1 MKKISTKILIEHRCI
16 IVQVKAEYIADFNP
30 SMYVKSAKLAHTYV
44 LIPDQGSISDSPGP
58 VYQGQPP
65 AELDSFISSLH
76 NVSEWMA
83 VSKEMFDFTGST
95 CNKIGIGYAG
105 FRYQNDKCTTPVG
118 RYKHKT
124 IN

>member
-1 MKKISTKILIEHRCI
+1 
-16 IVQVKAEYIADFNP
+16 
-30 SMYVKSAKLAHTYV
+30 MYVKSAKLAHTYV

-118 RYKHKT
+118 RYKHKLL
-124 IN
+124 I

>member
-1 MKKISTKILIEHRCI
+1 
-16 IVQVKAEYIADFNP
+16 
-30 SMYVKSAKLAHTYV
+30 MYVKSAKLAHTYV
-44 LIPDQGSISDSPGP
+44 LIPDQKSISKSS
-58 VYQGQPP
+58 VYQGQPST
-65 AELDSFISSLH
+65 ELNSFIDSLH

-118 RYKHKT
+118 R
-124 IN
+124 